1 MVGVLFFVVLKVHQ
15 LQFLD
20 WHALSFDVNSGD
32 CLGLMGRSGSGKTLL
47 LRAIADLDMN
57 EGTVSLDGQFRDEM
71 SGPEWRKK
79 VGLLASESKWWHE
92 SVGQHF
98 KSSEFNFLCD
108 LGFTDESVLRWEV
121 SRLSSG
127 EKQRLAL
134 ARLLSRSPNALLLD
148 EPTANLDSDSVA
160 LVENVIDRY
169 RKERCVP
176 VIWVAHD
183 VLQLNRVAGAKMC
196 MENKYLNEQV

>member
-1 MVGVLFFVVLKVHQ
+1 MLKVEQ

-47 LRAIADLDMN
+47 LRAIADLDIN
-57 EGTVSLDGQFRDEM
+57 EGKVSLDGLFRDDV

-79 VGLLASESKWWHE
+79 VGLLTSESKWWHE
-92 SVGQHF
+92 TVGQHF
-98 KSSEFNFLCD
+98 KSSALNLLSD
-108 LGFTDESVLRWEV
+108 LGFPGESVLSWKI

-134 ARLLSRSPNALLLD
+134 ARLLSRSPDALLLD
-148 EPTANLDSDSVA
+148 EPTANLDPESVS
-160 LVENVIDRY
+160 LVENVIHDY
-169 RKERCVP
+169 KKERSVP

-183 VLQLNRVAGAKMC
+183 ELQLNRVSDIKMS
-196 MENKYLNEQV
+196 MDEKQLKEHV

>member
-1 MVGVLFFVVLKVHQ
+1 MLKIHQ
-15 LQFLD
+15 LRFLD
-20 WHALSFDVNSGD
+20 WHGLTFDVNSGH

-47 LRAIADLDMN
+47 LRAIADLDVN
-57 EGTVSLDGQFRDEM
+57 EGKVSLNGLFRDDV

-79 VGLLASESKWWHE
+79 VGLLTAESKWWHE

-98 KSSEFNFLCD
+98 KSSALNLLSD
-108 LGFTDESVLRWEV
+108 LGFPDESVLSWKV

-134 ARLLSRSPNALLLD
+134 ARLLLMSPDALLLD
-148 EPTANLDSDSVA
+148 EPTANLDSDSVT
-160 LVENVIDRY
+160 LVENVIDAY
-169 RKERCVP
+169 RKERSAS

-183 VLQLNRVAGAKMC
+183 ESQLDRVSDAKMY
-196 MENKYLNEQV
+196 MKDKHLTKQS

>member
-1 MVGVLFFVVLKVHQ
+1 MLKVEQ

-20 WHALSFDVNSGD
+20 WHALSFDVNSGH

-47 LRAIADLDMN
+47 LRAIADLDIN
-57 EGTVSLDGQFRDEM
+57 EGKVSLNGQFRDDI

-79 VGLLASESKWWHE
+79 VGLLTSESKWWHE

-98 KSSEFNFLCD
+98 KSSALNLLSD
-108 LGFTDESVLRWEV
+108 LGFPGESVLSWKI

-134 ARLLSRSPNALLLD
+134 ARLLSRSPGALLLD
-148 EPTANLDSDSVA
+148 EPTANLDSDSVS
-160 LVENVIDRY
+160 LVENVIRRY
-169 RKERCVP
+169 REECSVP

-183 VLQLNRVAGAKMC
+183 ELQLNRVSDIKMY
-196 MENKYLNEQV
+196 MNEKQLDQYI

>member
-1 MVGVLFFVVLKVHQ
+1 MLKIHQ
-15 LQFLD
+15 LRFLD
-20 WHALSFDVNSGD
+20 WHGLNFDVNSGH

-47 LRAIADLDMN
+47 LRAIADLDVN
-57 EGTVSLDGQFRDEM
+57 EGKVSLNGLFRDDV

-79 VGLLASESKWWHE
+79 VGLLTSESKWWHE

-98 KSSEFNFLCD
+98 KSSALNLLSD
-108 LGFTDESVLRWEV
+108 LGFPDESVLSWKV

-134 ARLLSRSPNALLLD
+134 ARLLLMSPDALLLD
-148 EPTANLDSDSVA
+148 EPTANLDSDSVT
-160 LVENVIDRY
+160 LVENVIDAY
-169 RKERCVP
+169 RKERSAS

-183 VLQLNRVAGAKMC
+183 ESQLDRVSDAKMY
-196 MENKYLNEQV
+196 MKDKHLTNQS

>member
-1 MVGVLFFVVLKVHQ
+1 MLKVEQ

-20 WHALSFDVNSGD
+20 WHALSFDVNSGH

-47 LRAIADLDMN
+47 LRAIADLDIN
-57 EGTVSLDGQFRDEM
+57 EGKVSLDGLFRDDV

-79 VGLLASESKWWHE
+79 VGLLTSESKWWHE

-98 KSSEFNFLCD
+98 KSSALNLLSA
-108 LGFTDESVLRWEV
+108 LGFPGESVLSWKI

-134 ARLLSRSPNALLLD
+134 ARLLSRSPDALLLD
-148 EPTANLDSDSVA
+148 EPTANLDPESVS
-160 LVENVIDRY
+160 LVENVIHGY
-169 RKERCVP
+169 RKEHSVP

-183 VLQLNRVAGAKMC
+183 ELQLNRVSDIKMS
-196 MENKYLNEQV
+196 MDEKQLKEHV

>member
-1 MVGVLFFVVLKVHQ
+1 MLKVDQ

-20 WHALSFDVNSGD
+20 WHALSLDVNSGH

-47 LRAIADLDMN
+47 LRAIADLDVN
-57 EGTVSLDGQFRDEM
+57 EGKVSLNGLFRDDV

-79 VGLLASESKWWHE
+79 VGLLTSESKWWHE

-98 KSSEFNFLCD
+98 KSSALKLLID
-108 LGFTDESVLRWEV
+108 LGFPDESVLSWKI

-134 ARLLSRSPNALLLD
+134 ARLLSSSPDALLLD
-148 EPTANLDSDSVA
+148 EPTANLDSDSVF
-160 LVENVIDRY
+160 LVENVILWVREEDS
-169 RKERCVP
+169 VP

-183 VLQLNRVAGAKMC
+183 ELQLNRVSDIKMC
-196 MENKYLNEQV
+196 MNEKKLDEDV

>member
-1 MVGVLFFVVLKVHQ
+1 MLKVEQ

-20 WHALSFDVNSGD
+20 WHALSFDVNSGH

-47 LRAIADLDMN
+47 LRAIADLDIN
-57 EGTVSLDGQFRDEM
+57 EGKVSLDGLFRDDV

-79 VGLLASESKWWHE
+79 VGLLTSESKWWHE
-92 SVGQHF
+92 TVGQHF
-98 KSSEFNFLCD
+98 KSSALNLLSD
-108 LGFTDESVLRWEV
+108 LGFPGESVLSWKI

-134 ARLLSRSPNALLLD
+134 ARLLSRSPGALLLD
-148 EPTANLDSDSVA
+148 EPTANLDSDSVS
-160 LVENVIDRY
+160 LVENVIHKY
-169 RKERCVP
+169 RKERSVP

-183 VLQLNRVAGAKMC
+183 ELQLNRVSDIKMS
-196 MENKYLNEQV
+196 MDEKQLKEHV

>member
-1 MVGVLFFVVLKVHQ
+1 MLKVEQ

-20 WHALSFDVNSGD
+20 WHALSFDVNSGH

-47 LRAIADLDMN
+47 LRAIADLDIN
-57 EGTVSLDGQFRDEM
+57 EGKVSLNGQFRDDI

-79 VGLLASESKWWHE
+79 VGLLTSESKWWYE

-98 KSSEFNFLCD
+98 KSSALNLLSD
-108 LGFTDESVLRWEV
+108 LGFPGESVLSWKI

-134 ARLLSRSPNALLLD
+134 ARLLSRSPGALLLD
-148 EPTANLDSDSVA
+148 EPTANLDSDSVL
-160 LVENVIDRY
+160 LVENVIRRY
-169 RKERCVP
+169 REERSVP

-183 VLQLNRVAGAKMC
+183 ELQLNRVSDNKMY
-196 MENKYLNEQV
+196 MNEKQLGEYV